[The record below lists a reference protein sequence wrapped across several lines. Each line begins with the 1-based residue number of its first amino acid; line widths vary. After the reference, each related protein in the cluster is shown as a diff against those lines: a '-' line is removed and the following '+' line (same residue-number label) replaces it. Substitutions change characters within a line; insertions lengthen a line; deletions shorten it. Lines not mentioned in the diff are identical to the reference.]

1 MWYLRIILISLCT
14 LSLGLSCQQHEKGKV
29 PNQKEAQQQGVEV
42 LLVGTF
48 HYNNPGADVVKT
60 KTFDI
65 LKEKSQLELEL
76 ISKKIKEFN
85 PSKIFVEWNY
95 KEQVELDS
103 LYKLYQNDTYFEQDS
118 LSSFYEKNEIFQLA
132 FRAAKKNDLDQVY
145 GIDYLGTE
153 FPFDSV
159 MTIIGQNSQAKLQS
173 RIGELIET
181 FTSGFDDRISS
192 GTSLV
197 DLTYYLNSSELRQLS
212 NEFHSEIPLSVGDEN
227 NFIGPFLTSEWYKRN
242 IYMWSLVQKY
252 TDENDQ
258 RIMVLVGASHAA
270 VMEQMINQ
278 RENWNVVELKAI
290 LQ

>member
-1 MWYLRIILISLCT
+1 MKNLRKTIASLYAM
-14 LSLGLSCQQHEKGKV
+14 SLLLGCQQNEKIKV
-29 PNQKEAQQQGVEV
+29 PNQKEVKQGEVEV
-42 LLVGTF
+42 LLIGTF

-65 LKEKSQLELEL
+65 LKEEAQQELEFL
-76 ISKKIKEFN
+76 SAKIKEFN

-95 KEQVELDS
+95 EEQVELDA
-103 LYKLYQNDTYFEQDS
+103 LYKLYQNDQYFEQDS
-118 LSSFYEKNEIFQLA
+118 LSAFYEKNEIFQLA
-132 FRAAKKNDLDQVY
+132 FRAAKKNNLERVY

-159 MTIIGQNSQAKLQS
+159 MTVIAQNEQTKLQS
-173 RIGELIET
+173 RINEIIET
-181 FTSGFDDRISS
+181 FTSGFDDKIVA
-192 GTSLV
+192 GTSLI
-197 DLTYYLNSSELRQLS
+197 DLTYYLNSSELRQMT
-212 NEFHSEIPLSVGDEN
+212 NEFHSEIPLSVGRES

-278 RENWNVVELKAI
+278 RKKWKVMELNAI